1 MVRLILEYPPTFPGI
16 TGVHYLISRGMFEII
31 LILCNQII
39 SAKNALHVFQR
50 KQIHVTTNKITIA
63 ATYFFIDCNTISIKS

>member
-31 LILCNQII
+31 LILCNQNYF
-39 SAKNALHVFQR
+39 SEKCSPCFSEE
-50 KQIHVTTNKITIA
+50 TNSRNYK
-63 ATYFFIDCNTISIKS
+63 